1 LAADTLL
8 VRSVLADQVRDRLLE
23 GILDGSYP
31 PDSRIVETSV
41 AKKLGT
47 SQAPVREALRGL
59 ASLGVVEITP
69 FHGARVRQLQPEE
82 LLEAYVVRSAIET
95 LAAKLAVPRM
105 TDADIEDLVALG
117 DKMLE
122 AAKAGDGRTVAQHD
136 VTFHGRIVELSG
148 NRTLLRV
155 WRSLEPFS
163 RTYLTLLMPGSDPE
177 WSAGLHPPI
186 LDSLRRRDVPGVI
199 SALESH
205 FTEISDVLASR
216 LETAPSRDH
225 AGSPRADGAA
235 LESGKVDGAGGPG
248 ADGGADGGAPA
259 SGNTASASPRR
270 RRGSR

>member
-1 LAADTLL
+1 MTRRSGLAGLAGRGGNDLAADTLL

-47 SQAPVREALRGL
+47 SQAPVREALRGV
-59 ASLGVVEITP
+59 ATLGVVEITP
-69 FHGARVRQLQPEE
+69 FRGARVRQLQPEE

-95 LAAKLAVPRM
+95 LAAKLAVPQM

-117 DKMLE
+117 DKMKE
-122 AAKAGDGRTVAQHD
+122 ATEAGDGRTVAQHD
-136 VTFHGRIVELSG
+136 VSFHGRIVELSG

-163 RTYLTLLMPGSDPE
+163 RTYLTLIMPGSDAE

-186 LDSLRRRDVPGVI
+186 VDSLRQRDAAGVI
-199 SALESH
+199 HALERH
-205 FTEISDVLASR
+205 FTEVSDVLAGR
-216 LETAPSRDH
+216 LDGSAPTDH
-225 AGSPRADGAA
+225 AD
-235 LESGKVDGAGGPG
+235 EV
-248 ADGGADGGAPA
+248 
-259 SGNTASASPRR
+259 
-270 RRGSR
+270 

>member
-1 LAADTLL
+1 LADTLL

-41 AKKLGT
+41 AKRLGT

-59 ASLGVVEITP
+59 ATLGVVEITP
-69 FHGARVRQLQPEE
+69 FRGARVRQLQPEE

-105 TDADIEDLVALG
+105 TDADIEDLVTLG
-117 DKMLE
+117 DKMQK

-199 SALESH
+199 SALERH

-216 LETAPSRDH
+216 LETAPSGEH
-225 AGSPRADGAA
+225 ARGSSGDGAAPESGTADAAGTPSADGAA
-235 LESGKVDGAGGPG
+235 PASGKASS
-248 ADGGADGGAPA
+248 GAPA
-259 SGNTASASPRR
+259 RR
-270 RRGSR
+270 RASR